1 MMSKIQYIL
10 LTLLSGGSGTYI
22 MLHSDQDPYWLS
34 RTIMCFTLVILFCF
48 AWYHNR
54 YVDNIRLIR
63 VTADMLVNHSNET
76 PETVKDRI
84 EQAKTDETLSEAK
97 RVEVINGL
105 EQVLELFKLFNTMP
119 TMEEITKRSN
129 NNWYMVI
136 ILTLILLINAS
147 WLNDTFAMISTL
159 ILMVAYIVLQV
170 RSIKLVRGK
179 HDGKGKTSLW
189 K

>member
-1 MMSKIQYIL
+1 MSKIQYIL

-22 MLHSDQDPYWLS
+22 MLHSGQDPYWLS

-63 VTADMLVNHSNET
+63 VTA
-76 PETVKDRI
+76 VKDRI
-84 EQAKTDETLSEAK
+84 EQAKTDETLTDDK
-97 RVEVINGL
+97 RAEVINGL

-119 TMEEITKRSN
+119 TMEELTKRSN

-136 ILTLILLINAS
+136 ILTLVLLINVS

-179 HDGKGKTSLW
+179 PDGKGKTSLW

>member
-1 MMSKIQYIL
+1 MSKIQYIL

-22 MLHSDQDPYWLS
+22 MLHGDQYPYWLS
-34 RTIMCFTLVILFCF
+34 RTIMCFTLVVLFCF

-84 EQAKTDETLSEAK
+84 EQAKTDETLSDDK
-97 RVEVINGL
+97 RAEVINGL
-105 EQVLELFKLFNTMP
+105 EQVLELFKLFDTMP

-136 ILTLILLINAS
+136 ILTLILLINVS

-179 HDGKGKTSLW
+179 PDGKGKTSLW